1 MRVNIIQPKPKV
13 KAVKR
18 RVCAYA
24 RVSTEHDKQGES
36 LENQITYYEQ
46 LIQSNPE
53 YEFVGVFADYGI
65 SGTTEQR
72 PEFQRM
78 LELAKAG
85 QIDLIITKSIS
96 RFARNTTILL
106 ETVRELK
113 LKGIEVKFEKENI
126 STLSGDGELML
137 TVLAS
142 FAQEE
147 SKNISDNIKWRI
159 RNDFKNGKIMIN
171 EKRFLGYDKDKN
183 GNLVINESEASIV
196 RKIFTLYLSGKSSG
210 EIAKILTKEGIKTVT
225 GKDKWRSSSVNY
237 ILKNEKYKGDVLNQ
251 KTYKP
256 THLKGNTVMNNR
268 QVDQYYIKEHHE
280 LIITESMWEKVQE
293 IMEAHRR
300 KKKIEKSHKYQKRYP
315 YSGLLY
321 CGKCG
326 AKLKRRV
333 WNSKLPSKKVMWQC
347 STYINEGK
355 DHCEGI
361 SISEEILNKAA
372 IKGETVIKEEKKN
385 GKKYYSYTSKGEY
398 DKSSRKARTTTK
410 TDGRILQGVNGSSR
424 TVIKL

>member
-18 RVCAYA
+18 CVCAYA

-36 LENQITYYEQ
+36 LENQIAYYEH

-65 SGTTEQR
+65 SGTTHQR

-78 LELAKAG
+78 LEIAKSG

-113 LKGIEVKFEKENI
+113 LKDIEVKFEKENI
-126 STLSGDGELML
+126 STLSGDGEFLL

-147 SKNISDNIKWRI
+147 SKNISDNTKWRI
-159 RNDFKNGKIMIN
+159 RNDFKNGKIRLN
-171 EKRFLGYDKDKN
+171 TTRFIGYDKDEN
-183 GNLVINESEASIV
+183 GELVINKDEAKIV
-196 RKIFTLYLSGKSSG
+196 RRIFHLYLSGKSG
-210 EIAKILTKEGIKTVT
+210 TQIARLLTKENIKTLT
-225 GKDKWRSSSVNY
+225 GNDKWRSTTILN
-237 ILKNEKYKGDVLNQ
+237 ILKNEKYKGDTLLQ
-251 KTYKP
+251 KTFTP
-256 THLKGNTVMNNR
+256 NHLHGYSIKNNG
-268 QVDQYYIKEHHE
+268 QLDKYYIKDHHE
-280 LIITESMWEKVQE
+280 PIISEEVWTKVQE
-293 IMEAHRR
+293 KIEENRR
-300 KKKIEKSHKYQKRYP
+300 KHKIEKGSNKYQKRYP
-315 YSGLLY
+315 YSGILY
-321 CGKCG
+321 CEKCG
-326 AKLKRRV
+326 DKLKRRV
-333 WNSKLPSKKVMWQC
+333 WGSKRKVMWQC

-361 SISEEILNKAA
+361 SISEELLSQAA

-398 DKSSRKARTTTK
+398 DKSSRKARTTK
-410 TDGRILQGVNGSSR
+410 ETDGRILPGVNGSSR